1 MNLVPR
7 SIAMRARL
15 QRRVFAPEFS
25 VVQIGRRQLGDHLDP
40 FLSIDH
46 FAMAQPFFPPHPHA
60 GFSAVTYMFPGSAS
74 GFRNRDSRGEDV
86 PIRPGDLHWTAAG
99 RGMLHEE
106 TPLEPG
112 VVCDGLQIFVNLSA
126 EAKWMP
132 PEVLHLD
139 AAQVPVQRV
148 AGAEVRVVV
157 GEHQGL
163 ASPLRPPTPVTLL
176 DVSLA
181 TGARLVHAAARVE
194 SRFAY
199 VVRGSVRCGDGD
211 DAATASA
218 GEAIAFAPDGD
229 AVVLQATAAAHV
241 VVAGGVPLREPVVFR
256 GPFCMTSDADV
267 ERAVAAF
274 HAGRMG
280 ELAPSFP

>member
-7 SIAMRARL
+7 SIVARARL
-15 QRRVFAPEFS
+15 QRRAFAPEFS

-40 FLSIDH
+40 FLSVDH

-60 GFSAVTYMFPGSAS
+60 GFSAVTYMFPGSAG
-74 GFRNRDSRGEDV
+74 GFLNRDSRGERV
-86 PIRPGDLHWTAAG
+86 AIRPGDLHWTAAG

-112 VVCDGLQIFVNLSA
+112 VVCDGLQIFVNLAA
-126 EAKWMP
+126 EAKWLA

-139 AAQVPVQRV
+139 AANVPVQR
-148 AGAEVRVVV
+148 AGGAEVRVVV

-176 DVSLA
+176 DVTLA
-181 TGARLVHAAARVE
+181 AGARLVHPAARAE

-211 DAATASA
+211 ATATASA
-218 GEAIAFAPDGD
+218 GEAVAFAPDGD
-229 AVVLQATAAAHV
+229 AVVLQATSAAHV
-241 VVAGGVPLREPVVFR
+241 VVAGGLPLREPVVFR
-256 GPFCMTSDADV
+256 GPFCMTNEADI

-274 HAGRMG
+274 HAGHMG
-280 ELAPSFP
+280 ELAPSFQ